1 MTIHY
6 HIEPFY
12 KIITTNLCYL
22 ERNNGTEIEFNL
34 TNLIIK
40 SSRQKFDKL
49 SAPFLVLPAL
59 IKPVTACK
67 VGTLDSVDRRRT
79 RISTLME

>member
-1 MTIHY
+1 MTIYY
-6 HIEPFY
+6 HIDPFG
-12 KIITTNLCYL
+12 KIITTNSLYL
-22 ERNNGTEIEFNL
+22 ASNKTTEIEFNL

-59 IKPVTACK
+59 IKPVRACK
-67 VGTLDSVDRRRT
+67 IGSLDSVDRRRT

>member
-1 MTIHY
+1 MTIYY
-6 HIEPFY
+6 HIDPFD
-12 KIITTNLCYL
+12 KIITTNPSYL
-22 ERNNGTEIEFNL
+22 ERNKSTEIEFNL

-40 SSRQKFDKL
+40 SSRQNFDKL